1 MKKGDAEAK
10 GVRDI
15 LFEPD
20 IICMLLLL
28 AEVLASINLFSN
40 FPQTVTLIYN
50 SLSAKLNRLLDRLAR
65 IKEELQNLDNNE
77 TDLKYFPKE
86 LSLLKL
92 SSERNDVG
100 RNLRDRRLVHS
111 ESPELVNK
119 FLQNITYG
127 FIDDLIKEIDTALT
141 DDSPIIP
148 PFRSNMLN

>member
-50 SLSAKLNRLLDRLAR
+50 SLSAKLNRILDRLAR

-119 FLQNITYG
+119 FLQNIAYG

>member
-119 FLQNITYG
+119 FLQNIAYG

>member
-50 SLSAKLNRLLDRLAR
+50 SLSAKLNRILDRLAR

>member
-20 IICMLLLL
+20 IICLLLLL

>member
-1 MKKGDAEAK
+1 MKKGDVEAT

-15 LFEPD
+15 LLEPD

-28 AEVLASINLFSN
+28 AEVLAPINLFSN
-40 FPQTVTLIYN
+40 FPQTGTSIYN
-50 SLSAKLNRLLDRLAR
+50 SLSAKLNCLLDRLAR

-77 TDLKYFPKE
+77 TDLKYFSKE

-92 SSERNDVG
+92 SSERSDVG
-100 RNLRDRRLVHS
+100 RNLRDRTLVHS

-119 FLQNITYG
+119 FLQNNAYD
-127 FIDDLIKEIDTALT
+127 FIDDLIKEIDTALK

-148 PFRSNMLN
+148 AFRSNMLN

>member
-1 MKKGDAEAK
+1 M
-10 GVRDI
+10 
-15 LFEPD
+15 
-20 IICMLLLL
+20 
-28 AEVLASINLFSN
+28 
-40 FPQTVTLIYN
+40 
-50 SLSAKLNRLLDRLAR
+50 
-65 IKEELQNLDNNE
+65 
-77 TDLKYFPKE
+77 
-86 LSLLKL
+86 LKL

-119 FLQNITYG
+119 FLQNIAYD